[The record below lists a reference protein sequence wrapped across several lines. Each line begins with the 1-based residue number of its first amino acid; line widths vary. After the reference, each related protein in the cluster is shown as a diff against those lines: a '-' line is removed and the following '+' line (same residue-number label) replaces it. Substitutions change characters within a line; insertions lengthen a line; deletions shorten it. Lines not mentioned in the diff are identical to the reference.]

1 MNELEKRSLTIEEFK
16 ELVEK
21 SNNKKAKML
30 LPYMLSGDCPE
41 EQLDKLVKSFFEVKE
56 KEANKPVYQL
66 ILNDKVVAEIKD
78 DKKEVEKLFNSTAE
92 TLSQG
97 KRWKMEEKGN
107 NIYELKIEKS
117 IEEKLEDGDYLS
129 EDEIEQLCWD
139 YPCVYQEEGDSGRWT
154 TFITTVVEVNGKNYA
169 INWQRGLTEY
179 QENIFDNQPYECEIT
194 KEEVTITKTIIN
206 EVKKDK

>member
-1 MNELEKRSLTIEEFK
+1 MNELEKRNLTVEEFK

-30 LPYMLSGDCPE
+30 LPFMLSDDCQPE
-41 EQLDKLVKSFFEVKE
+41 QFNSLVKSFFEVEE
-56 KEANKPVYQL
+56 KAANKPIHQL
-66 ILNDKVVAEIKD
+66 TLNDKVVAEFKG
-78 DKKEVEKLFNSTAE
+78 DKKEAEELFNSTAK

-97 KRWKMEEKGN
+97 KRWEIEEKGN

-117 IEEKLEDGDYLS
+117 IEEKLKDGDYLT

-154 TFITTVVEVNGKNYA
+154 TFMTTVVEVNGKNYA
-169 INWQRGLTEY
+169 INWQRGLTEC
-179 QENIFDNQPYECEIT
+179 QENIYDNQPYECEVVE
-194 KEEVTITKTIIN
+194 EEVTVIKTTIY
-206 EVKKDK
+206 EVKRDK

>member
-1 MNELEKRSLTIEEFK
+1 MKELEKRNLTVEDFK

-41 EQLDKLVKSFFEVKE
+41 EQLDKLVKSFFEVEE
-56 KEANKPVYQL
+56 KEANKPMYQL
-66 ILNDKVVAEIKD
+66 ILNAKVIAENKGDKRET
-78 DKKEVEKLFNSTAE
+78 EELFSSTAE

-97 KRWKMEEKGN
+97 KRWKMEEQDN
-107 NIYELKIEKS
+107 NVYELKIEKS
-117 IEEKLEDGDYLS
+117 IEEKLKDGDYLT

-154 TFITTVVEVNGKNYA
+154 TFITTVIEVNGKNYA
-169 INWQRGLTEY
+169 INWQRGLTEC

-194 KEEVTITKTIIN
+194 EEEVTITKTVIN

>member
-1 MNELEKRSLTIEEFK
+1 MKELEKRNLTVEDFK

-41 EQLDKLVKSFFEVKE
+41 EQLDKLVKSFFDMEE
-56 KEANKPVYQL
+56 KEANKPIYQL

-97 KRWKMEEKGN
+97 KRWEIEEKDN

-129 EDEIEQLCWD
+129 EDEIEYLCWE
-139 YPCVYQEEGDSGRWT
+139 YPCAYQEEGDSGRWT
-154 TFITTVVEVNGKNYA
+154 TFMVTVVEVNGKLYA

-179 QENIFDNQPYECEIT
+179 QENTFDEQPYECELER
-194 KEEVTITKTIIN
+194 K
-206 EVKKDK
+206 EVKKIVTTIRRK